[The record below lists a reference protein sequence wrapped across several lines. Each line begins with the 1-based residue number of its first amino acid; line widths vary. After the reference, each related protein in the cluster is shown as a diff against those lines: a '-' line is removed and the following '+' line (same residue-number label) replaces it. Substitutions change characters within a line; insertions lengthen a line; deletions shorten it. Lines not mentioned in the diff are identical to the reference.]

1 MPEIKLG
8 EIVQRLRQAERILVT
23 SHISPDGDAVG
34 AVLAVYHIIRALHDR
49 EVVCSLAH
57 PVPKR
62 YAWLPGADRICP
74 PGVCAPPFDVA
85 VIVDVAQLD
94 RIGVVSALVGDE
106 TQVIVLD
113 HHLEDAPAGDL
124 AVVDPRYAATGEL
137 IIELM
142 DIAGVSLTRE
152 IAECAYVALATD
164 TGSFKYSNTT
174 ERTHRIAAR
183 LVATGLPVAEIG
195 RRVFDEMSAARLRL
209 LIRFVNS
216 VALLDGGRIAL
227 GTVTAK
233 DMAESEA
240 LEEDTEGLINFAR
253 NIEGVD
259 VAMLFREVDN
269 HTVKLSL
276 RSREGVNSAGILR
289 SLGGGGH
296 AAAAGT
302 TLEMPLRQA
311 TALALC
317 HVREALQETL

>member
-1 MPEIKLG
+1 
-8 EIVQRLRQAERILVT
+8 
-23 SHISPDGDAVG
+23 
-34 AVLAVYHIIRALHDR
+34 
-49 EVVCSLAH
+49 
-57 PVPKR
+57 
-62 YAWLPGADRICP
+62 
-74 PGVCAPPFDVA
+74 
-85 VIVDVAQLD
+85 
-94 RIGVVSALVGDE
+94 
-106 TQVIVLD
+106 
-113 HHLEDAPAGDL
+113 
-124 AVVDPRYAATGEL
+124 
-137 IIELM
+137 
-142 DIAGVSLTRE
+142 
-152 IAECAYVALATD
+152 
-164 TGSFKYSNTT
+164 
-174 ERTHRIAAR
+174 
-183 LVATGLPVAEIG
+183 
-195 RRVFDEMSAARLRL
+195 MSAARFRL

-311 TALALC
+311 TALALR